1 MSEQQGLL
9 AGFAKIDV
17 TPDYPVGL
25 RGYANDETRISEMVV
40 DNIYVT
46 CIALTEGEETILMY
60 TIDNCACEQPMA
72 DRIRAC
78 VTAAT
83 NIPGEKIFCAATH
96 THSAPSIGTLE
107 CGVRY
112 RGEFLRACVKAAQ
125 DALADRAP
133 AKVLAAKREIE
144 GMNFVRHYV
153 KQSGGIA
160 GVAFGSFKGDPAVAH
175 TTEPDKQLLLIKFQR
190 EGLHKSILLVNWQ
203 GHPDCSAEIGK
214 LNIAAS
220 YPGPLR
226 DALTAYTGDLVA
238 YFTGDDGNTVIHSAM
253 KSDNHDYNWREYG
266 VKMAELAYDAYKD
279 LQEVEGTGISTNRRV
294 LELETDHG
302 KDHMIDQALE
312 VIKVWKEVGLP
323 EGMELAKSYGM
334 SSVYQANAIRN
345 KYNMDKTRELEINA
359 FRVGGIGFT
368 GGSYEMFSEAGLAIR
383 EGSPYEYTFLL
394 TGNFSYIPSERAYDY
409 QCYEAVT
416 GYFARGTGEYL
427 ADQYIDMLHEIK

>member
-25 RGYANDETRISEMVV
+25 RGYSDDETRIHEMVV
-40 DNIYVT
+40 DRVYAT
-46 CIALTEGEETILMY
+46 CIALTDGEETILLY
-60 TIDNCACEQPMA
+60 TLDNCACEQPTA
-72 DRIRAC
+72 ELIRKA
-78 VTAAT
+78 VTPVT
-83 NIPGEKIFCAATH
+83 GIPGEKIFCSATH
-96 THSAPSIGTLE
+96 THSAPSIG
-107 CGVRY
+107 GYNGKRY
-112 RGEFLRACVKAAQ
+112 KGDLVLACVQAARE
-125 DALADRAP
+125 ALADRAP
-133 AKVLAAKREIE
+133 AKVFAGKREIE

-153 KQSGGIA
+153 TKNGSIA
-160 GVAFGSFKGDPAVAH
+160 GTAFGSFKNNPAVEHAV
-175 TTEPDKQLLLIKFQR
+175 EPDKQLLLIKFQR
-190 EGLHKSILLVNWQ
+190 EGLHKSILMVNWQ

-226 DALTAYTGDLVA
+226 DALAAYTGDLVA
-238 YFTGDDGNTVIHSAM
+238 YFTGADGNTGIHSAI
-253 KSDNHDYNWREYG
+253 KEKNHDLNWREYG
-266 VKMAELAYDAYKD
+266 VKMAQLAYEVYKN
-279 LQEVEGTGISTNRRV
+279 LQEVEGTGISTCRRV
-294 LELETDHG
+294 VEVQTDHG
-302 KDHMIDQALE
+302 KDHMLEQALE
-312 VIKVWKEVGLP
+312 VIKVWKTVGMP
-323 EGMELAKSYGM
+323 EGAALAASYGM

-416 GYFARGTGEYL
+416 GYYARGTGEYL
-427 ADQYIDMLHEIK
+427 AEQYVEMLHEIK